1 MSIPTTS
8 PYRLI
13 TTATEMGHTTAAGV
27 LPGGGAASAV
37 LGASIVLGMLSGAIA
52 LETRHNLWAGM
63 VVGFLASLVI
73 LTALHA
79 AVVA

>member
-1 MSIPTTS
+1 
-8 PYRLI
+8 
-13 TTATEMGHTTAAGV
+13 
-27 LPGGGAASAV
+27 
-37 LGASIVLGMLSGAIA
+37 MLSGAIA

-79 AVVA
+79 AFVA